1 LLKSKGMHM
10 LSQCAVYY
18 LGLVLK
24 LHVPSRVERLY
35 AYDEALTLTVDKIK
49 TTNIDSIVKCLSAGR

>member
-1 LLKSKGMHM
+1 M